1 MEKVSEIAS
10 VDGIDCVFFG
20 PGDYSALT
28 GRPGDFKGE
37 KTLEAARIT
46 AEETI
51 AAGKIF
57 GTPALDSEHA
67 KQMKDLGAQL
77 LVHGADI
84 VFYKKAYS
92 EILATYKDIR

>member
-1 MEKVSEIAS
+1 MVSTASSLGRETIRLSRGGREMLKEKRLS
-10 VDGIDCVFFG
+10 
-20 PGDYSALT
+20 
-28 GRPGDFKGE
+28 K
-37 KTLEAARIT
+37 ARIT

-57 GTPALDSEHA
+57 GTLVFDMDHA

-84 VFYKKAYS
+84 VFYKKAYA
-92 EILATYKDIR
+92 EILGAYEGFC